1 MEEVCI
7 DIHDV
12 AFGGAG
18 VGRLADGKVVFVPH
32 TIAGEVVQVRLGK
45 SRKGFEEA
53 ELLEVITPS
62 PHRISPPCAYFGRCG
77 GCQYQHVAYE
87 EQMRMKEKQVRDILG
102 RIGGFRNLP
111 SIHVQPAP
119 QSYAYRN
126 KVTVHSS
133 EKGELGFFANDN
145 HTIIDVE
152 HCLIANDGLNKQ
164 LSVLRKKSSKP
175 RHAVL
180 TDFAQRMNHARGVMN
195 VDGKSF
201 HQVNS
206 AVASQL
212 LEWIRQQVAPG
223 APQAGDTTSTQLL
236 DLYCGSG
243 FFTLGLADCFT
254 EACGV
259 DRDTRA
265 IDTAVKQAK
274 ELNIRHVHFF
284 AAAVEERIGWL
295 LEGISTRSATI
306 LVDPPREGLPVN
318 VVEAFSHKPGACLI
332 YVSCNPATLA
342 RDLKRLMQTATA
354 GYSLVK
360 LAVFD
365 MFPQTAH
372 IETVAVLQRGN

>member
-1 MEEVCI
+1 MAEVQI
-7 DIHDV
+7 TIHDV

-18 VGRLADGKVVFVPH
+18 VGRLADGKVVFVPR
-32 TIAGEVVQVRLGK
+32 TIAGEVVQIRLGK
-45 SRKGFEEA
+45 SHKGFEEA
-53 ELLEVITPS
+53 ELLKVITPS
-62 PHRISPPCAYFGRCG
+62 PHRISPPCVYFGRCG
-77 GCQYQHVAYE
+77 GCQYQHITYE
-87 EQMRMKEKQVRDILG
+87 EQMRMKERQVRDVLG

-111 SIHVQPAP
+111 PIHVQPAP

-145 HTIIDVE
+145 HTIIDLE
-152 HCLIANDGLNKQ
+152 HCLIANDGLNRQ
-164 LSVLRKKSSKP
+164 LSELRKKSSRP

-180 TDFAQRMNHARGVMN
+180 ADFAQRMSA
-195 VDGKSF
+195 DGKSF

-223 APQAGDTTSTQLL
+223 APQDGDTTNTQLL

-243 FFTLGLADCFT
+243 FFTLGLADRFT
-254 EACGV
+254 EVCGM

-274 ELNIRHVHFF
+274 ELNIRHAHFF
-284 AAAVEERIGWL
+284 AATVEERIGWL
-295 LEGISTRSATI
+295 LEGISTRNTTI
-306 LVDPPREGLPVN
+306 LVDPPREGLPPN

-342 RDLKRLMQTATA
+342 RDLKRLMQAATT